1 MSDLDV
7 ERLADALAE
16 KLQGGKC
23 GQQAACC
30 AKCSLTP
37 EEHAEQHR
45 AMSGALK
52 MRSVVV
58 VKILEWGA
66 VAIVAWV
73 AMRMGWVGTPR
84 P

>member
-7 ERLADALAE
+7 ERLAEALAE
-16 KLQGGKC
+16 KLQDGKC
-23 GQQAACC
+23 GQASCC

-37 EEHAEQHR
+37 EDHAEQHR

-73 AMRMGWVGTPR
+73 AMRMGWVSAPR